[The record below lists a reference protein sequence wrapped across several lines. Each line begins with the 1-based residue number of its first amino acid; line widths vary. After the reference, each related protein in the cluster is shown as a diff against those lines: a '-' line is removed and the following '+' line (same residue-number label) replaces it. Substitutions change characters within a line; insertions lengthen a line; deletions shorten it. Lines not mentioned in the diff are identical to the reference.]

1 MYATLLFDEVN
12 SDVLDNDL
20 LEEIV
25 ETNVDDTI
33 NDSNEESI
41 TLQEIL
47 TNLAKSKSSFNF
59 QYKSKPY
66 MGRDK
71 KSV

>member
-20 LEEIV
+20 SEEIV

-47 TNLAKSKSSFNF
+47 TKILQNQRLMIKF
-59 QYKSKPY
+59 QFSI
-66 MGRDK
+66 
-71 KSV
+71 

>member
-12 SDVLDNDL
+12 SDVLDNDHSD
-20 LEEIV
+20 EIV

-33 NDSNEESI
+33 NDSNEKSI

-47 TNLAKSKSSFNF
+47 TNLAKSTS
-59 QYKSKPY
+59 
-66 MGRDK
+66 
-71 KSV
+71 